1 MHQRCTTTAHKIA
14 PTLHQETV
22 QNQVVHHNINRTNTD
37 IQMHN
42 FMGYRETIQGHHH
55 HRHHKGCH
63 RILTRKSVAHRISI
77 FNIIHY
83 IIMILGLL
91 TRTDAVDTEL
101 VSSKVNLMERY
112 RIRPQHHKSIH
123 GPIKPRYTPI
133 GKTDHNPVQRSYHNQ
148 THRAVQDQN
157 N

>member
-1 MHQRCTTTAHKIA
+1 
-14 PTLHQETV
+14 
-22 QNQVVHHNINRTNTD
+22 
-37 IQMHN
+37 
-42 FMGYRETIQGHHH
+42 
-55 HRHHKGCH
+55 
-63 RILTRKSVAHRISI
+63 
-77 FNIIHY
+77 
-83 IIMILGLL
+83 MILGLL

-123 GPIKPRYTPI
+123 GPIRKPRYTPI

-157 N
+157 NPTDSQTNKEIFQTSKDFNGPPRKRK